1 MFNFSKADN
10 AQLNQL
16 IVGGL
21 SGLVTTAVAGL
32 INNYVVTPVVQKGV
46 DKVIPVEEPVV
57 LAEISEDGVNVTIE
71 EDTSSKE

>member
-21 SGLVTTAVAGL
+21 SGIVTTVVAGL

-46 DKVIPVEEPVV
+46 DKVLPVEEPVV

-71 EDTSSKE
+71 EDTSSK